1 MHPGI
6 FRTPTMIETRFPLTR
21 KTVTISA
28 LLMVAILI
36 WGMQKSWVATPS
48 KRVPIS
54 NYLPAESGDT
64 NLRVSDSKQMV
75 IQKKNRQTRHAED
88 SSSEKII
95 VHNDNSTRAEDVE
108 FSAPIPAE
116 TIIQQVTD
124 IANYTDTQ
132 LWSFSDLGAFYDR
145 FLQLSTN
152 SPAIQP
158 DISSSIVGEIV
169 FSESNVWGKDQ
180 DQSKTV
186 FAPNTTKIFAIL
198 PEIEGAREE
207 VLVRWYAANDPELIL
222 FQKYTTPSNL
232 GRNHI
237 WLEYPQGWKTGTYKV
252 EIYSEDEFVDLL
264 AQGLY
269 EVTE

>member
-1 MHPGI
+1 
-6 FRTPTMIETRFPLTR
+6 MIETRFPLTR

-28 LLMVAILI
+28 LLMVAILV

-48 KRVPIS
+48 KREPIS
-54 NYLPAESGDT
+54 NYLPAESGNP
-64 NLRVSDSKQMV
+64 NLPVSDSKQM
-75 IQKKNRQTRHAED
+75 IMQKKSNRQTRHTED
-88 SSSEKII
+88 SLSEKLMA
-95 VHNDNSTRAEDVE
+95 HNQNSTRVEDIE

-116 TIIQQVTD
+116 TIIQHITD

-132 LWSFSDLGAFYDR
+132 LWSFSDLEAFYDR

-152 SPAIQP
+152 SPAAQP
-158 DISSSIVGEIV
+158 DIPSTIVGEIV
-169 FSESNVWGKDQ
+169 FSEANVWEKDQ

-186 FAPNTTKIFAIL
+186 FAPDTAKIFAIL
-198 PEIEGAREE
+198 PKMEGLREE

-232 GRNHI
+232 DRNHI

-269 EVTE
+269 EVE

>member
-1 MHPGI
+1 MN
-6 FRTPTMIETRFPLTR
+6 ETRFPLTR

-28 LLMVAILI
+28 LVLLAILI
-36 WGMQKSWVATPS
+36 LVIQESWLAPPS
-48 KRVPIS
+48 KRAPIS
-54 NYLPAESGDT
+54 NSLPAEPGNT
-64 NLRVSDSKQMV
+64 NLPVSDSEQMV
-75 IQKKNRQTRHAED
+75 TQKNNRQTHIISRDTLHTED
-88 SSSEKII
+88 PPSEKLT
-95 VHNDNSTRAEDVE
+95 VHNENSVRVE
-108 FSAPIPAE
+108 EVDFSAPVPAE
-116 TIIQQVTD
+116 TIIREITE
-124 IANYTDTQ
+124 IANYTDAE

-152 SPAIQP
+152 SAAAQP
-158 DISSSIVGEIV
+158 DTPSSIVGKIV
-169 FSESNVWGKDQ
+169 FSESNIWEKDQ

-186 FAPNTTKIFAIL
+186 FAPDTAKIFAIL
-198 PEIEGAREE
+198 PKMEGLREE
-207 VLVRWYAANDPELIL
+207 VLVRWYATNNPELIL

-232 GRNHI
+232 DKNHI